1 MKLELTDNQA
11 MQFLAITESAH
22 MDWEPFTVIRSQI
35 HAALNG
41 PVVVDEIP
49 AAAVAAF
56 MDGVPHEQFDEEA
69 ETVVEPEVISK
80 KK

>member
-1 MKLELTDNQA
+1 MLIEITENQA

-22 MDWEPFTVIRSQI
+22 MELEPFTVIRAQI

-41 PVVVDEIP
+41 PVVVNEIP

-56 MDGVPHEQFDEEA
+56 MADEPHEQFDEEA
-69 ETVVEPEVISK
+69 EVKAEEK
-80 KK
+80 